1 MVVAKRFVFSAI
13 LAITLLQTS
22 LVAVGTKGYPFGKIE
37 YVAETQR
44 SKNEFSSSKSV
55 SFLQKY
61 LLGYTGSIYSPKLFK
76 YYTEAGYDIDDVKRE
91 TDGDDT
97 TNKVTKINYKLR
109 ADVISGTS
117 YPFTLFYENY
127 NTPYV
132 TTNADGSSYA
142 DQVIDR
148 YGIRG
153 SMGLK
158 YFGLSYHAEEKD
170 MKTTRDFSETHQISS
185 DYSVT
190 LRKSFNNVNA
200 DISHTYRDSQTDEQ
214 DENAAVVWSDND
226 KTKTTRANVD
236 WLPSKVLKVNAHASR
251 REYSTVQDTGYTR
264 DTNDIVGIT
273 RVSWNPT
280 KKYAASLQASANRM
294 ETNGAVSDTATM
306 SINSRYQISSVLST
320 SQGVMYYQAGREGR
334 SDEATSI
341 EADIRYSEL
350 FPLENDYNFRVNTGL
365 SGQSNSGTTK
375 QDDMNTTTYTDSF
388 SLGYDLGAGISKYYD
403 VIATNYSF
411 DANYNIAYSD
421 QYGDT
426 ARFTLSSILTARL
439 NPKSSFKNR
448 IKYTKVTRNS
458 KTTNDYDIET
468 YDVYNSI
475 DYSTRIML
483 KGTFKA
489 MASLTYIGGEA
500 DRLYGHGRA
509 NFFYTIMRNMRL
521 TSAATVLMDYDS
533 DATEYTASAG
543 WDYRVRKITLAFKT
557 KYAEQTGNNN
567 DSTRLTAYLSASRK
581 F

>member
-214 DENAAVVWSDND
+214 DSAWC
-226 KTKTTRANVD
+226 TR
-236 WLPSKVLKVNAHASR
+236 LASWPLQCR
-251 REYSTVQDTGYTR
+251 RH
-264 DTNDIVGIT
+264 
-273 RVSWNPT
+273 
-280 KKYAASLQASANRM
+280 
-294 ETNGAVSDTATM
+294 
-306 SINSRYQISSVLST
+306 
-320 SQGVMYYQAGREGR
+320 R
-334 SDEATSI
+334 SDPT
-341 EADIRYSEL
+341 
-350 FPLENDYNFRVNTGL
+350 
-365 SGQSNSGTTK
+365 
-375 QDDMNTTTYTDSF
+375 
-388 SLGYDLGAGISKYYD
+388 
-403 VIATNYSF
+403 
-411 DANYNIAYSD
+411 
-421 QYGDT
+421 
-426 ARFTLSSILTARL
+426 
-439 NPKSSFKNR
+439 
-448 IKYTKVTRNS
+448 
-458 KTTNDYDIET
+458 
-468 YDVYNSI
+468 
-475 DYSTRIML
+475 
-483 KGTFKA
+483 
-489 MASLTYIGGEA
+489 
-500 DRLYGHGRA
+500 
-509 NFFYTIMRNMRL
+509 
-521 TSAATVLMDYDS
+521 
-533 DATEYTASAG
+533 
-543 WDYRVRKITLAFKT
+543 
-557 KYAEQTGNNN
+557 QTH
-567 DSTRLTAYLSASRK
+567 SCPR
-581 F
+581 